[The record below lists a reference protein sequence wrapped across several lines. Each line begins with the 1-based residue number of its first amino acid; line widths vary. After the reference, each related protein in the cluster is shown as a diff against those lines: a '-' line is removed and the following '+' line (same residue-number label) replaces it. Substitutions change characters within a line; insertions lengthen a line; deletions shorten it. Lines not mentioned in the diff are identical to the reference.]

1 MTLTGTKPKPTNKS
15 NSCPICGD
23 VSGKCRT
30 FADKPLVLCMVADFA
45 PGWKDLGSSKDDL
58 WRQFVPDTGATF
70 DRDDWQRRKREEKSV
85 AVPQTMNS
93 DERDRFYRQIV
104 ESFTLEDSDREC
116 LKAVRHMSDRQIEKF
131 GAFSY
136 RPNQKLPI
144 SVPKNLPGVITFADG
159 SQVLPAIVAGI
170 YFPIPNER
178 GQWQGLSIRFNEPV
192 NGRRYGVCST
202 GKNPYNLLNSEG
214 EQPIA
219 VHFPID
225 QEPTGIAFTE
235 GVGFKPFI
243 AAQRTGKIVIGCS
256 GGNFAGSAKQIKS
269 ALEFLCDLNE
279 AWHSPSATLYP
290 DAGSPNNKHI
300 THQYEK
306 AAAICRSLGYDLLFA
321 WWGQVTKEENDIDE
335 ASAAEI
341 ESARRLSWIEFEA
354 IAETHLPATPQAPV
368 KLSYEAEVE
377 QVQKKLNTLT
387 YQPTTELNQRFLGE
401 LALPAPGTI
410 TVVSS
415 ACKTGKTEGLGG
427 FVDESGVKQFDG
439 IIDKHRAAYPD
450 AHVLMIGH
458 RTVLLKQSAKRL
470 GITHIQGLRGKGYRA
485 IQNTRE
491 IALCLDSLDKID
503 IDSIPPNSLI
513 ILDEGDAILRHGVE
527 GGTLKARQEEILG
540 LFQKTINKVL
550 SDRGMLLPM
559 EDDITDLSID
569 TLKDLT
575 GNRYPVDL
583 TVNRFQASHW
593 DVSIGDGSKSGVTKR
608 VVDCLSAGERLIVPT
623 SAQIYGE
630 ELDLIIQRKFEG
642 AKRIVRLDSK
652 TVETLHALVDDPKAW
667 LKDAGVDLLIYTS
680 TAESGFNIP
689 IDVFDRMIAY
699 FVSAGTREH
708 IQFLERYRLDVPRE
722 IFCRKF
728 SNFGDGTGRSLLPA
742 NILKDWKLLTRQTAM
757 VNRVEKSLE
766 EDANLNPELSQRLER
781 FKSPSEQQEIWNQ
794 VAANFKA
801 RTNGASAAMLE
812 RLTTALIDRGHDV
825 TPTKWQKDDR
835 FKELHKQARQEID
848 LYGAIKFGGCDTSG
862 THIDDARVTL
872 NSGTATQE
880 QRLIAYKRVMQ
891 DELPGAPLDNTEFV
905 LKAIIENSGR
915 LKKQTDFLFLCQN
928 SDVASFL
935 DKRAFKS
942 QLDKPFMMLRRFRH
956 NRVKVDL
963 MAGIFDKLMAI
974 AHSDSYRESDELVQA
989 VKLWAVKNAFE
1000 IKRVLGSK
1008 VTEEQTA
1015 IYIVNELLRKLGFQ
1029 KEAIKQEGSG
1039 RKGQKRS
1046 RIWKVIDADC
1056 PHRQEI
1062 LKALR
1067 LKWEKEFSKSAH
1079 TILNTKE
1086 PLNKIVCA
1094 TAEIPSTPDDLAD
1107 WRTPDQR
1114 ELIKEWWAIAKL
1126 DPEQARFIKSHVP
1139 IEILEWAI
1147 A

>member
-15 NSCPICGD
+15 NSCPICGN
-23 VSGKCRT
+23 VSGKCKT

-45 PGWKDLGSSKDDL
+45 PGWKDLGSTKDGQ

-70 DRDDWQRRKREEKSV
+70 DRDDWQRRKREEKPV

-93 DERDRFYRQIV
+93 DERDRFYRDWLSRSSLNERDRADLQRRGITDPSIALSCEFGYAV
-104 ESFTLEDSDREC
+104 PFKGLEG
-116 LKAVRHMSDRQIEKF
+116 KYV
-131 GAFSY
+131 GAQWRYADPGDGGRY
-136 RPNQKLPI
+136 RWH
-144 SVPKNLPGVITFADG
+144 NLPGG
-159 SQVLPAIVAGI
+159 KQ
-170 YFPIPNER
+170 FPGTDEM
-178 GQWQGLSIRFNEPV
+178 
-192 NGRRYGVCST
+192 
-202 GKNPYNLLNSEG
+202 
-214 EQPIA
+214 PIA
-219 VHFPID
+219 VYKVS
-225 QEPTGIAFTE
+225 EPTMIALIEGTGIKPMLAAE
-235 GVGFKPFI
+235 RLNAIAIGAVGGNHTSSPIQLKAAI
-243 AAQRTGKIVIGCS
+243 AAFPELPIVIV
-256 GGNFAGSAKQIKS
+256 
-269 ALEFLCDLNE
+269 
-279 AWHSPSATLYP
+279 P
-290 DAGSPNNKHI
+290 DAGDVLNPHVMARHKR
-300 THQYEK
+300 TAYQFPEAEFLWYE
-306 AAAICRSLGYDLLFA
+306 
-321 WWGQVTKEENDIDE
+321 QVTKEENDVDE
-335 ASAAEI
+335 STDPEI

-415 ACKTGKTEGLGG
+415 ACKTGKTEGMGG

-450 AHVLMIGH
+450 AHVLMIGY

-470 GITHIQGLRGKGYRA
+470 GITHIQDLRGKGYRA

-503 IDSIPPNSLI
+503 IDSIPPNSLVA
-513 ILDEGDAILRHGVE
+513 LDEGDAILGHGVK

-550 SDRGMLLPM
+550 SDGGSVLLA
-559 EDDITDLSID
+559 EDNLTDLPID

-630 ELDLIIQRKFEG
+630 ELDLIIQREFEG

-652 TVETLHALVDDPKAW
+652 TVETLHDLVGDPNIW
-667 LKDAGVDLLIYTS
+667 LKDAGIDLLIFTS
-680 TAESGFNIP
+680 TAESGFNIS

-699 FVSAGTREH
+699 FASAGTREH
-708 IQFLERYRLDVPRE
+708 IQFLERYRLDVNRE

-848 LYGAIKFGGCDTSG
+848 LYDAIKFGGCDTSG

-1139 IEILEWAI
+1139 IEVLEWAI